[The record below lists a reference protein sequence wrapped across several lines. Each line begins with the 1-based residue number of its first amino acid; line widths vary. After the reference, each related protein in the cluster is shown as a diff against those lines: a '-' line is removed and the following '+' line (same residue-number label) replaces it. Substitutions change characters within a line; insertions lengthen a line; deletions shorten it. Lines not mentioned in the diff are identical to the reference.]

1 MIRTAATIIAG
12 PVAGLAYV
20 VLLPFIAIGTVVALV
35 GGMAVEGLVALTGR
49 SITLGWRPAVSYLS
63 GRKRKKEGK

>member
-1 MIRTAATIIAG
+1 MIKTAATIIVG

-20 VLLPFIAIGTVVALV
+20 VLLPFIAIGTVVALM
-35 GGMAVEGLVALTGR
+35 GGVVVEGLVALTGR

-63 GRKRKKEGK
+63 GRKKKEGK